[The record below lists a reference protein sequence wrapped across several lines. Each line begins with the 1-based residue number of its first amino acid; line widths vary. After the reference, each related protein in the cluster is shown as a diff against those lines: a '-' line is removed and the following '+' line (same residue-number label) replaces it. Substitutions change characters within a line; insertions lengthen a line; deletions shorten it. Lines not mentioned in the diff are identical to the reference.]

1 MNTAVSVLSSIKRF
15 IRIQRDSFEEYV
27 MEAAELDDFVE
38 YESETQSKQNILNKR
53 AFDTH

>member
-27 MEAAELDDFVE
+27 MEAVELDDFVE
-38 YESETQSKQNILNKR
+38 YESETQSKQNIQNKR